1 MLTKKYQVN
10 LTNGEAKYVT
20 AEIVTYDQCGNLI
33 FMNNKK
39 TLQTHDNPDGQSLEL
54 VHCFNSRHYIDYCHA
69 PIQH

>member
-39 TLQTHDNPDGQSLEL
+39 TLQTHDNLQLS
-54 VHCFNSRHYIDYCHA
+54 
-69 PIQH
+69 